1 MWDGWRNGW
10 QTNFEVSENAAVC
23 NALGDGESAICTGIG
38 RVGYGKEY
46 YAWDGWWQ
54 MDFETSENAAT

>member
-1 MWDGWRNGW
+1 M
-10 QTNFEVSENAAVC
+10 SENAAVC
-23 NALGDGESAICTGIG
+23 NALGDGESAICTGTR

-46 YAWDGWWQ
+46 DAWDGWWQ